1 MAPAVFG
8 LQGYHPY
15 YVPDINTL
23 PALEEKLTKK
33 DQYGATVP
41 NEEVV
46 EYIDKR
52 LQAGERFICKM
63 PNGDGQTFVI
73 MEEK

>member
-1 MAPAVFG
+1 MDFWDTILGNNLARV
-8 LQGYHPY
+8 L
-15 YVPDINTL
+15 INTL

-46 EYIDKR
+46 GYIDTR

>member
-1 MAPAVFG
+1 MDFWNTILGNNLARV
-8 LQGYHPY
+8 L
-15 YVPDINTL
+15 INTL

-33 DQYGATVP
+33 DQYGASVP

-63 PNGDGQTFVI
+63 PNGNSQTFVI

>member
-1 MAPAVFG
+1 MDFWNTILGNNLARV
-8 LQGYHPY
+8 L
-15 YVPDINTL
+15 INTL

-33 DQYGATVP
+33 DQYGATIP
-41 NEEVV
+41 NEEVI

-52 LQAGERFICKM
+52 LQTGERFICKM

>member
-1 MAPAVFG
+1 MDFWNTILGNNLARA
-8 LQGYHPY
+8 L
-15 YVPDINTL
+15 INTL

-33 DQYGATVP
+33 DQYGASVP

-46 EYIDKR
+46 KYIDKR
-52 LQAGERFICKM
+52 LQAGERFVCKM

>member
-1 MAPAVFG
+1 MDFWDTILGNNLARV
-8 LQGYHPY
+8 L
-15 YVPDINTL
+15 INTL

-33 DQYGATVP
+33 GQYGATVP

>member
-1 MAPAVFG
+1 MNFWDTILGNNLARV
-8 LQGYHPY
+8 L
-15 YVPDINTL
+15 INTL

-41 NEEVV
+41 NEEIV

>member
-1 MAPAVFG
+1 MDFWDTILGNNLARV
-8 LQGYHPY
+8 L
-15 YVPDINTL
+15 INTL

-63 PNGDGQTFVI
+63 PKGDGQTFVI

>member
-1 MAPAVFG
+1 MDFWNTILGNNLARV
-8 LQGYHPY
+8 L
-15 YVPDINTL
+15 INTL
-23 PALEEKLTKK
+23 PELEEKLTKK
-33 DQYGATVP
+33 DQYGSTVP
-41 NEEVV
+41 NKEVV

-63 PNGDGQTFVI
+63 PNGEGQTFVI

>member
-1 MAPAVFG
+1 MDFWDTILGNNLARV
-8 LQGYHPY
+8 L
-15 YVPDINTL
+15 INTL

-63 PNGDGQTFVI
+63 TNGDGQTFVI

>member
-1 MAPAVFG
+1 MDFWNTILGNNLARV
-8 LQGYHPY
+8 L
-15 YVPDINTL
+15 INTL

-33 DQYGATVP
+33 EQYGASVP

>member
-1 MAPAVFG
+1 MDFWDTILGNNLARV
-8 LQGYHPY
+8 L
-15 YVPDINTL
+15 INTL

-33 DQYGATVP
+33 DQYGASVP

>member
-1 MAPAVFG
+1 MDFWNTILGNNLARV
-8 LQGYHPY
+8 L
-15 YVPDINTL
+15 INTL

>member
-1 MAPAVFG
+1 MVFWDTILG
-8 LQGYHPY
+8 NNLAR
-15 YVPDINTL
+15 VLINTL
-23 PALEEKLTKK
+23 PALEEKLTQK

>member
-1 MAPAVFG
+1 MDFWDTILGNNLARV
-8 LQGYHPY
+8 L
-15 YVPDINTL
+15 INTL

>member
-1 MAPAVFG
+1 MVFWDTILG
-8 LQGYHPY
+8 NNLAR
-15 YVPDINTL
+15 VLINTL

>member
-1 MAPAVFG
+1 MVFWDTILG
-8 LQGYHPY
+8 NNLAR
-15 YVPDINTL
+15 VLINTL

-41 NEEVV
+41 IEEVV
-46 EYIDKR
+46 EYNDKR

>member
-1 MAPAVFG
+1 MDFWNTILGNNLARV
-8 LQGYHPY
+8 L
-15 YVPDINTL
+15 INTL
-23 PALEEKLTKK
+23 PELEVKLTKK
-33 DQYGATVP
+33 DQYGSTVP

-52 LQAGERFICKM
+52 LQAGERFMCKM
-63 PNGDGQTFVI
+63 PNGEGQTFVI

>member
-1 MAPAVFG
+1 MDFWDTILGNNLARV
-8 LQGYHPY
+8 L
-15 YVPDINTL
+15 INTL

-52 LQAGERFICKM
+52 LQAGERFICKI

>member
-1 MAPAVFG
+1 MDFWNTILGNDLARV
-8 LQGYHPY
+8 L
-15 YVPDINTL
+15 INTL
-23 PALEEKLTKK
+23 PNLEEKLVKK
-33 DQYGATVP
+33 DQYGTTVP

-63 PNGDGQTFVI
+63 PNGDDQTYII

>member
-1 MAPAVFG
+1 MDFWDTILGNNLARV
-8 LQGYHPY
+8 L
-15 YVPDINTL
+15 INTL
-23 PALEEKLTKK
+23 PDLEEKLTKK

>member
-1 MAPAVFG
+1 MDFWDTILGNNLARV
-8 LQGYHPY
+8 L
-15 YVPDINTL
+15 INTL

-33 DQYGATVP
+33 DHYGATIP